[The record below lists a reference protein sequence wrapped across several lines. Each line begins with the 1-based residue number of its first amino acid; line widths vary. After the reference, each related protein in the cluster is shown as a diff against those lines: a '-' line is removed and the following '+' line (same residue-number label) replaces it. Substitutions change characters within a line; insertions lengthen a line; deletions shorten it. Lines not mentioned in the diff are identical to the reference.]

1 MLWHKQALRYAELFH
16 KFLTNLCHKYLFER
30 KSTAHQQLCSSTC
43 KVSGC
48 SVCGIK
54 TLCVIIL
61 LRLCFL
67 MFATK
72 NKLIPDLRSNRAEIL
87 VIPMY
92 WNCILSLF
100 KMNNLS
106 CLWINNLKIGN
117 LKVSFSGWQLLG
129 MILSICLCRNVH
141 MEDYTKVPK
150 YWSSAEEVTLL
161 NSRNTQIGSKVFGE
175 IVSKGIIMK
184 YVYFFSL
191 DFIRFYPLRLF
202 VSLVLF

>member
-1 MLWHKQALRYAELFH
+1 MQNFFTNFWQFFVTNICFEEKKKAQFTNNYVLR
-16 KFLTNLCHKYLFER
+16 
-30 KSTAHQQLCSSTC
+30 C
-43 KVSGC
+43 KVS
-48 SVCGIK
+48 GIK
-54 TLCVIIL
+54 TLCVISL
-61 LRLCFL
+61 LCFL

-72 NKLIPDLRSNRAEIL
+72 NKLISDLRSNRAKIL

-92 WNCILSLF
+92 WNCRLSLF

-106 CLWINNLKIGN
+106 CLWINNLKMRN
-117 LKVSFSGWQLLG
+117 LKVSFSGQQLLG

-175 IVSKGIIMK
+175 IVSKGNNEICL
-184 YVYFFSL
+184 FFSL

-202 VSLVLF
+202 VSLVFYFKNL

>member
-1 MLWHKQALRYAELFH
+1 M
-16 KFLTNLCHKYLFER
+16 
-30 KSTAHQQLCSSTC
+30 
-43 KVSGC
+43 
-48 SVCGIK
+48 
-54 TLCVIIL
+54 L
-61 LRLCFL
+61 LRISSYQ
-67 MFATK
+67 TG
-72 NKLIPDLRSNRAEIL
+72 EIL

-92 WNCILSLF
+92 WNCSLSLF

-106 CLWINNLKIGN
+106 CLWINNLKMRN
-117 LKVSFSGWQLLG
+117 FKVSFSGQQLLG

-175 IVSKGIIMK
+175 IVSKGNNEICL
-184 YVYFFSL
+184 FFSL